1 MVSKEQSKFNVLEL
15 LLALQLIG
23 TWTSDAICFQFVI
36 SREIIYNIQ
45 EGAKSMWSV
54 LTPAITLKMVR
65 PQHA

>member
-1 MVSKEQSKFNVLEL
+1 MEL